1 MSFELTILGCSSA
14 SPTSHRNPS
23 AQVLQ
28 HNEQLFLIDCGEGT
42 QVQLRKRKIK
52 FSKINHIFVSHLHG
66 DHYFGLIGL
75 LSTFHLTGRQ
85 NDLHIY
91 APAKLKEI
99 IDLQFKASG
108 TWLEYKL
115 HFHAHDFENPGIIF
129 EDDKLTVE
137 TIRLKHR
144 IPTSGFVFREKSRPR
159 SINRKMID
167 AFEVPVYELNKI
179 KQGADY
185 IDEEGKIVPNRKL
198 TFDPPAP
205 VSYAYCSDTM
215 FYEPVIS
222 NVKGVDCLYH
232 EATFK
237 EDMRERAVKS
247 FHSTTID
254 AATIAKKAS
263 VGQLIIGHYSARYN
277 DLQELLEEAQT
288 VFKQTALGEEGK
300 SYLIE
305 KTQE

>member
-52 FSKINHIFVSHLHG
+52 FSKINHIFISHLHG

-99 IDLQFKASG
+99 IDLQFKASA
-108 TWLEYKL
+108 TWLEYTL
-115 HFHAHDFENPGIIF
+115 HFHAHDFENPGLIF

-137 TIRLKHR
+137 TVRLKHR
-144 IPTSGFVFREKSRPR
+144 IPTNGFIFREKQKAR

-185 IDEEGKIVPNRKL
+185 VDDKGERVANAKL

-215 FYEPVIS
+215 YYEPLITA
-222 NVKGVDCLYH
+222 VKDVDCLYH
-232 EATFK
+232 ESTFM
-237 EDMRERAVKS
+237 EAMRAHAVKS

-254 AATIAKKAS
+254 AATVAKEAG
-263 VGQLIIGHYSARYN
+263 VGQLIIGHYSARYH
-277 DLQELLEEAQT
+277 DLAPLLEEAQT
-288 VFKQTALGEEGK
+288 VFPNTSLGEEGK
-300 SYLIE
+300 SYIIE
-305 KTQE
+305 KA